1 MSTDMLTATDTQSV
15 TADIGS
21 AVESENKSPEK
32 NVDYAELARNGL
44 WTNNPA
50 LVQLLG
56 LCPLLA
62 VSGTVVNSL
71 GLALATLLVLVG
83 SNTCVSLIRNQVSDA
98 VRLPVFVMII
108 AAFTTCTE
116 MLMKAF
122 TYELYQILGIFIPLI
137 VTNCAILGRADAF
150 ASKQKLAPSIFDG
163 LVMGAGF
170 GLVLITIGAV
180 RELLGQGTLFANM
193 DLLFGSTA
201 ANWTIVLL
209 NNYSGFLVA
218 ILPPGAF
225 LVAGFLIAAKNLID
239 ARIKAKRDKNKI
251 KSAKGS
257 KRVRTTGTIS

>member
-1 MSTDMLTATDTQSV
+1 MNTAS
-15 TADIGS
+15 APSDI
-21 AVESENKSPEK
+21 ATPAAPVENSPEK
-32 NVDYAELARNGL
+32 GVAYGEIARNGL

-62 VSGTVVNSL
+62 VSGSVVNSL
-71 GLALATLLVLVG
+71 GLGLATLLVLVG
-83 SNTCVSLIRNQVSDA
+83 SNTCVSLIRNLVSDA

-122 TYELYQILGIFIPLI
+122 TYELYEILGIFIPLI

-150 ASKQKLAPSIFDG
+150 ASKQKVFPAIVDG
-163 LVMGAGF
+163 LMMGAGF
-170 GLVLITIGAV
+170 ALVLITIGSV
-180 RELLGQGTLFANM
+180 RELLGQGTLFSNM
-193 DLLFGSTA
+193 DLLFGA
-201 ANWTIVLL
+201 AAKDWTLVLL

-225 LVAGFLIAAKNLID
+225 LVVGMLIAGKNIID
-239 ARIKAKRDKNKI
+239 FKLKEKRDKNKI
-251 KSAKGS
+251 TSAKGS